1 MNKISRQMINN
12 LISNKEIDRN
22 DICTYFILLHFAH
35 EINGAIIIDRTSKY
49 TLFLRII
56 RSLPY
61 FNMASLYRSFN
72 RLEKLGFISFR
83 KNTVFL
89 NDDELINAFYKEK
102 TKGYIVVPDFVL
114 TESFYSKSLAAKKLT
129 LKLLSM
135 LNGDLKKAVKLD
147 PAGLQE
153 ILRKNTV
160 QKVRNVFEEISD
172 LFLIEHNTIS
182 DIFEI
187 KLNKDILDIKLQMR
201 QVSNQ
206 SIFRRVCK
214 AVKSTLNA
222 FKYNYTLELLE
233 MLVEACRTFK
243 KKEIRNKLIKYI
255 SLDSNTEIKNL
266 DAYFQSF

>member
-1 MNKISRQMINN
+1 MINN
-12 LISNKEIDRN
+12 LINSKKIDRN

-56 RSLPY
+56 RSLPH
-61 FNMASLYRSFN
+61 FNMASLYRSFD
-72 RLEKLGFISFR
+72 RLEKLEFISFR

-89 NDDELINAFYKEK
+89 NDIELINAFYKEK

-114 TESFYSKSLAAKKLT
+114 TESFYNKSLAAKKLT

-135 LNGDLKKAVKLD
+135 LNGDLKKAIKLD
-147 PAGLQE
+147 PSSLQKL
-153 ILRKNTV
+153 LRKNTV

-182 DIFEI
+182 DMFEVRI
-187 KLNKDILDIKLQMR
+187 NKNILDIKLQMR

-206 SIFRRVCK
+206 SIFRRVYK
-214 AVKSTLNA
+214 AVKSTLNT
-222 FKYNYTLELLE
+222 FRYNLL
-233 MLVEACRTFK
+233 LS
-243 KKEIRNKLIKYI
+243 Y
-255 SLDSNTEIKNL
+255 
-266 DAYFQSF
+266 